1 MVINRYN
8 IVPGDDL
15 RGANLAGFD
24 LTGADLT
31 DANLA
36 GNDLTE
42 TVLRGTFL
50 LKANLRGA
58 FMPGVDLT
66 DAILEEADLRDANLR
81 GTNLRGANLRGA
93 DLRGADLRG
102 AFMPGA
108 ILEESNLRDAI
119 LRDAI
124 LRDANLRGANL
135 TGADLTRATLPE
147 APSLKS
153 CLALNS
159 NIEGAITNV
168 NQLLNLIESN
178 KNNEEESN
186 IYKGHLKWIEDNM
199 EELIRNNHI
208 TDKDKAT
215 IDDHNDRRDLS
226 RLARCSRGVQ
236 EIITAGNNEL
246 TGVVELA
253 FAQGILQSNNNNNG
267 QEK

>member
-1 MVINRYN
+1 MFINRYN
-8 IVPGDDL
+8 IVPGANLIWADLGRADLKRCDL
-15 RGANLAGFD
+15 RRANLEA
-24 LTGADLT
+24 
-31 DANLA
+31 ANLKRC
-36 GNDLTE
+36 D
-42 TVLRGTFL
+42 
-50 LKANLRGA
+50 
-58 FMPGVDLT
+58 
-66 DAILEEADLRDANLR
+66 LR
-81 GTNLRGANLRGA
+81 GTNLRGVDLRGA
-93 DLRGADLRG
+93 DLRGADLR
-102 AFMPGA
+102 
-108 ILEESNLRDAI
+108 R
-119 LRDAI
+119 
-124 LRDANLRGANL
+124 ANLIGANLSGANL

-253 FAQGILQSNNNNNG
+253 SVQGIFG
-267 QEK
+267 FDDGGKGR